1 MFGFRQNSSSAHS
14 DFDAESGSVRVQT
27 SSGPRTLRR
36 TWSAHSVEQFTMTD
50 DFDRSAL
57 SEQSMTLP
65 AWVTED
71 VFREIFTVGHDEA
84 ERFDLLTRLC
94 AE

>member
-94 AE
+94 A